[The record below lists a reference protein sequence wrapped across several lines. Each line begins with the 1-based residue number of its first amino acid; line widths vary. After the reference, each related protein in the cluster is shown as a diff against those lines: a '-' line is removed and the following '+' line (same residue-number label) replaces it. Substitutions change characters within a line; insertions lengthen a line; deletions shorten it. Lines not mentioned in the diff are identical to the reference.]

1 MESSREEAETRL
13 RRTLALK
20 ALAETESISV
30 AEEDLNAKVAEVT
43 RNLSDTSRIDP
54 ERLKLAVA
62 DDLLREALMTWLEA
76 NSTIT
81 ETTASAAD
89 DNEA

>member
-1 MESSREEAETRL
+1 MAD
-13 RRTLALK
+13 A
-20 ALAETESISV
+20 
-30 AEEDLNAKVAEVT
+30 DLNAKVAEVT

-62 DDLLREALMTWLEA
+62 DDLLREALLNWLEA

-81 ETTASAAD
+81 ETTASAED
-89 DNEA
+89 DAQA